1 MERPQR
7 SADAELQHLPPGGLS
22 AGGGPA
28 AATVIITISGSRTF
42 TDKLIVEQCM
52 AYLLLYG
59 AHLRVGDA
67 PNGVDRFALEVWEHG
82 APWVRRFEQD
92 RVQFYRAEWG
102 RLRKQAGHVRNGWMI
117 KGRDAR
123 ASEEGGALR
132 DHPSDALVAF
142 FAAGPESRGT
152 ANAVEQA
159 SWLGIPVLKYHGGW
173 DIDGMPAFFK
183 RILDGNPAPVVSLPG
198 AVSPR

>member
-1 MERPQR
+1 MDPVADPAVRAAVAREFAVYLRDHTDTFDPVVIESMIR
-7 SADAELQHLPPGGLS
+7 SGDDIKPDDAMIEEW
-22 AGGGPA
+22 
-28 AATVIITISGSRTF
+28 
-42 TDKLIVEQCM
+42 VEH
-52 AYLLLYG
+52 G
-59 AHLRVGDA
+59 AHLRIGDA
-67 PNGVDRFALEVWEHG
+67 ASGVDRFASEVWEHG
-82 APWVRRFEQD
+82 APWVQRFEQD

-142 FAAGPESRGT
+142 FAPGPESRGT

-173 DIDGMPAFFK
+173 DIDGMPAFW
-183 RILDGNPAPVVSLPG
+183 RILDTNPAPVVFLPG